1 MSRQTEE
8 ARKEGRKEDGTKAS
22 SGPRTRPRV
31 RSAAKK
37 EGKLYKSR
45 QPHRIRGGG
54 GDCNLGKRSQVR
66 NGKLFRK
73 IEFGLK
79 CGIETCI
86 HSYSGNLT
94 AKEQRKCSKCPLV
107 KHQFLGAPSYETWDF
122 PQQKSQNKN
131 IYVGLFLESI
141 PMCYP
146 RGSYDTLI

>member
-1 MSRQTEE
+1 MSGQTEE
-8 ARKEGRKEDGTKAS
+8 ARKEGRREGRKEGRKMA
-22 SGPRTRPRV
+22 RRRPRV

-54 GDCNLGKRSQVR
+54 GVGEVGDCNLGKRSQVR

-86 HSYSGNLT
+86 LLVLW
-94 AKEQRKCSKCPLV
+94 KE
-107 KHQFLGAPSYETWDF
+107 T
-122 PQQKSQNKN
+122 
-131 IYVGLFLESI
+131 
-141 PMCYP
+141 
-146 RGSYDTLI
+146 